1 MTEYNPRNWF
11 WVVGGDESRAW
22 SSADGSYTQNY
33 PQDRLT
39 RIATATDLN
48 DVLRP
53 YGLALPSPT
62 QNDYKDAIQA
72 HLDATARGRSYA
84 DGVSFASYKDS
95 TNPQWALEATT
106 FIAWRDQVWASA
118 YTTLASVLAGQQ
130 PQPTMSEL
138 IGSLPEIA
146 W

>member
-1 MTEYNPRNWF
+1 MNAYNPRDWF
-11 WVVGGDESRAW
+11 WVVGGDDGRAW
-22 SSADGSYTQNY
+22 SSADGSYAQSY

-39 RIATATDLN
+39 RIVTATDLN

-84 DGVSFASYKDS
+84 DGVSLASYKDS
-95 TNPQWALEATT
+95 TNPQWAWEATT